1 MTREEVMQDFVLRT
15 IAFAETSFDY
25 MLVLQCDENGAV
37 LQHAIKFPKRFF
49 KAIQEALVSGEE
61 ITDTSLLT
69 PYPID
74 VTEDMLECFSGD
86 WKIKRQTD
94 NPYVHYLGDIAEEL
108 WVYSKLRELLCT
120 EEDREYCRCE
130 LKKVAEKIAI
140 MKKEIHL
147 HLDEEVAN
155 QIDEMCNHVY
165 EGNCFDN
172 IRLNEFVQNLQYI
185 LV

>member
-1 MTREEVMQDFVLRT
+1 EESGGK
-15 IAFAETSFDY
+15 ISF
-25 MLVLQCDENGAV
+25 
-37 LQHAIKFPKRFF
+37 R
-49 KAIQEALVSGEE
+49 
-61 ITDTSLLT
+61 DTSYQKIILFFYTRKYSRWMLLIT
-69 PYPID
+69 
-74 VTEDMLECFSGD
+74 S
-86 WKIKRQTD
+86 
-94 NPYVHYLGDIAEEL
+94 
-108 WVYSKLRELLCT
+108 S
-120 EEDREYCRCE
+120 CE

-165 EGNCFDN
+165 KGNCFDN